1 MQSFE
6 YEIQDEHGIHA
17 RPAGQLAKIA
27 KDFDSELTIT
37 KESKTVSLKKLMALM
52 GMCVKK
58 GDRVTV
64 SAVGSDERK
73 AIDSLKSFIEENL

>member
-27 KDFDSELTIT
+27 KDFDSELTVT
-37 KESKTVSLKKLMALM
+37 KDNKTVSLKKLMALM
-52 GMCVKK
+52 GMGVRK
-58 GDRVTV
+58 GDIVTV
-64 SAVGSDERK
+64 TAIGSDERQ
-73 AIDSLKSFIEENL
+73 AIDSVKDFMKENL